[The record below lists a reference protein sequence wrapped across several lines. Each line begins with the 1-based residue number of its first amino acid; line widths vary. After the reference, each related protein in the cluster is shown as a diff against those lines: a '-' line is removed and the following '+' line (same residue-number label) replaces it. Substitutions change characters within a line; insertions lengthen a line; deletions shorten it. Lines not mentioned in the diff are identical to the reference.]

1 MRRWLRWIGIGLGA
15 VFALV
20 LLCLT
25 TVFVVSQSHLR
36 RRYAIPAS
44 PVVAMSDSASVQ
56 WGQHLATAIGK
67 CQMCHGPD
75 LGGQL
80 FPSSLLFG
88 RLAAANLTS
97 GRGGIGTRS
106 DADLE
111 RAIRHGVRP
120 DGRSLIFMPA
130 ELYALMSD
138 EDLAAL
144 TGYLRTVP
152 PVDRELPPPRLGPMT
167 RALYLFT
174 NFPLLPAELV
184 DQSVKSDPPEPGPTE
199 QYGSY
204 LTSIGLCKG
213 CHGPG
218 LDSTGMPEAPDL
230 TRALRTWSEADFV
243 TALRRGTRPDRSAIN
258 PELMPWAASGGMS
271 DDEIRAVWL
280 YIRSL
285 PVKPAK
291 PE

>member
-20 LLCLT
+20 LLCLA
-25 TVFVVSQSHLR
+25 TVYVVSQSHLS

-44 PVVAMSDSASVQ
+44 PVVAASDSASLT

-120 DGRSLIFMPA
+120 DGRSLVFMPA
-130 ELYALMSD
+130 ELYAPMSD
-138 EDLAAL
+138 EDFAAL
-144 TGYLRTVP
+144 IGYLRTVP
-152 PVDRELPPPRLGPMT
+152 PVDRELPPPRLGPMA
-167 RALYLFT
+167 RGLYLFT

-184 DQSVKSDPPEPGPTE
+184 HQSVNSDPPEPGPTE
-199 QYGSY
+199 GYGNY

-218 LDSTGMPEAPDL
+218 LDSTGMPGAPNL
-230 TRALRTWSEADFV
+230 TRKLRTWSEADFV
-243 TALRRGTRPDRSAIN
+243 IALRSGTRPDGSAIK
-258 PELMPWAASGGMS
+258 PDLMPWALSGQMS

-285 PVKPAK
+285 PEKPAK
-291 PE
+291 SE